1 MHPTKMSFAAHNH
14 VPPLSPRIPPFPR
27 RNSFQFLIAYMTFVI
42 AWMRDGGAGTGAL
55 IALAQRDVVYES
67 GKDTRK

>member
-1 MHPTKMSFAAHNH
+1 MSRAYLRAALISRG
-14 VPPLSPRIPPFPR
+14 VT
-27 RNSFQFLIAYMTFVI
+27 QFGASLVAYALFGLGYIAYMTFVI